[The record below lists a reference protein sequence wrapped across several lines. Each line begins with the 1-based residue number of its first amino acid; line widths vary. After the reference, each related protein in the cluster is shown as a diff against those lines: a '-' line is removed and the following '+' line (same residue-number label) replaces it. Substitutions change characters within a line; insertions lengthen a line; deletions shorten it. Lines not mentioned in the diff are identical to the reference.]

1 MTCVYNLYKTY
12 FQLLIAR
19 VKHKSEP
26 QLGTQLRRTPF
37 LVYYLLSHN
46 YTLKVQTLSQVCLG
60 LKIDFRKLKLR
71 LKFPLTCQT
80 VSFGHL
86 HFSSV

>member
-37 LVYYLLSHN
+37 LVYYLLSLN
-46 YTLKVQTLSQVCLG
+46 YA
-60 LKIDFRKLKLR
+60 
-71 LKFPLTCQT
+71 
-80 VSFGHL
+80 
-86 HFSSV
+86 

>member
-1 MTCVYNLYKTY
+1 MFSVAHGQSKTNINLCR
-12 FQLLIAR
+12 QGMI
-19 VKHKSEP
+19 
-26 QLGTQLRRTPF
+26 QLRRTPF

-60 LKIDFRKLKLR
+60 LKIDFCKFKLR
-71 LKFPLTCQT
+71 LKISLSCQT